1 MASITGASG
10 ISSILGQ
17 YSGIGAD
24 QIDQLLQGDAIP
36 KLRAQNRIEDIQ
48 KEKTAW
54 SDIKTRLTNFLK
66 KTEDLQKLDTFQTKK
81 ATSSDDKSVKISGT
95 AAAGEGKYSV
105 QVKQLATSSSLTG
118 AKLATNDT
126 SLLASG
132 ALTIKTAELDENGI
146 AKEFTFDIDSLD
158 SLKDIATKINK
169 ETKNSNITA
178 TIVDNRLV
186 LEDKKTGDRTFTVE
200 GNVKN
205 ALGLSETEATFTQG
219 KDAEFVLNGIEIKRQ
234 SNTIDDVIEG
244 VTFELLQQTEEGKN
258 VSLTLTNDTSKI
270 KTAVK
275 DFVTQYNSLMSLI
288 SDKLKVGDPSSD
300 NNTDAGALAGDSTLI
315 RLQTDL
321 RNMVAPPYTSGGGLK
336 AGDLGISITDRQ
348 GTLALDEKKFD
359 ELLAK
364 DPDAVKDFFFKSEKT
379 GETTKTSGYSVAL
392 KEIAD
397 KYLSEKSDNKG
408 VLATKFE
415 SYEASIKDL
424 NKQITRLDTIL
435 EQKKARY
442 VDMFTRLDQAMMQ
455 AEEQMSWLVSQVESF
470 NGGK

>member
-54 SDIKTRLTNFLK
+54 SDIKTRLNNFLK
-66 KTEDLQKLDTFQTKK
+66 KTEDLQKLDTFQSKK
-81 ATSSDDKSVKISGT
+81 ATSSNEASVKISGT
-95 AAAGEGKYSV
+95 AAAGEGKYSI
-105 QVKQLATSSSLTG
+105 QVKQLATSTSLTG
-118 AKLATNDT
+118 AKLASNDQA
-126 SLLASG
+126 LLASG
-132 ALTIKTAELDENGI
+132 KLTLKTAEVDADGKE
-146 AKEFTFDIDSLD
+146 KEFTFAIDSAD
-158 SLKDIATKINK
+158 SLKDVAAKINK

-186 LEDKKTGDRTFTVE
+186 LSDKKTGDRTFTVE

-205 ALGLSETEATFTQG
+205 SLGLSDTDAKATQG
-219 KDAEFVLNGIEIKRQ
+219 QNAEFVLNGIDITRQ
-234 SNTIDDVIEG
+234 SNNVNDVIEG
-244 VTFELLQQTEEGKN
+244 VTFELLQTTEEGKD
-258 VSLTLTNDTSKI
+258 VSLTLTNDTSKM

-288 SDKLKVGDPSSD
+288 NDKVKVGDPSAD
-300 NNTDAGALAGDSTLI
+300 KNTDAGALAGDSTLI
-315 RLQTDL
+315 RLQSEL
-321 RNMVAPPYTSGGGLK
+321 RNMVAPAYTVGGGLK
-336 AGDLGISITDRQ
+336 ANQLGISITDRQ

-359 ELLAK
+359 EMLTK
-364 DPDAVKDFFFKSEKT
+364 DPEAVKDFFFKSEKIGT
-379 GETTKTSGYSVAL
+379 ETKTSGYAVDL
-392 KEIAD
+392 KDIAD
-397 KYLSEKSDNKG
+397 KYLSEKSGNKG
-408 VLATKFE
+408 ILAVKFDT
-415 SYEASIKDL
+415 YEANIKDL
-424 NKQITRLDTIL
+424 NKQITRLDAVL

-455 AEEQMSWLVSQVESF
+455 AQEQMSWLISQVDSF
-470 NGGK
+470 NSGK

>member
-1 MASITGASG
+1 
-10 ISSILGQ
+10 
-17 YSGIGAD
+17 
-24 QIDQLLQGDAIP
+24 
-36 KLRAQNRIEDIQ
+36 
-48 KEKTAW
+48 
-54 SDIKTRLTNFLK
+54 
-66 KTEDLQKLDTFQTKK
+66 
-81 ATSSDDKSVKISGT
+81 
-95 AAAGEGKYSV
+95 
-105 QVKQLATSSSLTG
+105 
-118 AKLATNDT
+118 
-126 SLLASG
+126 
-132 ALTIKTAELDENGI
+132 
-146 AKEFTFDIDSLD
+146 
-158 SLKDIATKINK
+158 
-169 ETKNSNITA
+169 
-178 TIVDNRLV
+178 
-186 LEDKKTGDRTFTVE
+186 
-200 GNVKN
+200 
-205 ALGLSETEATFTQG
+205 
-219 KDAEFVLNGIEIKRQ
+219 
-234 SNTIDDVIEG
+234 
-244 VTFELLQQTEEGKN
+244 
-258 VSLTLTNDTSKI
+258 
-270 KTAVK
+270 
-275 DFVTQYNSLMSLI
+275 
-288 SDKLKVGDPSSD
+288 
-300 NNTDAGALAGDSTLI
+300 
-315 RLQTDL
+315 
-321 RNMVAPPYTSGGGLK
+321 MVAPPYTSGGGLK